1 MANEKRTLY
10 EIDQAILDC
19 LDAETGEILDF
30 EQLEQLQVERDQK
43 IEGVALY
50 IKNLQAEA
58 AAIKVEE
65 DALKERRKAKEAKV
79 AQLKEYLVN
88 ALEGQKFETAS
99 VCLSFRKS
107 TYVDVSDAQ
116 ELLMWLEMNGME
128 SCIKYKAPEV
138 STSEVGKLL
147 KAGKEIPGAVLAER
161 SNLQMK

>member
-1 MANEKRTLY
+1 MPSLY
-10 EIDQAILDC
+10 TINQAILEC

-30 EQLEQLQVERDQK
+30 DRLEELQAEKDQK

-65 DALKERRKAKEAKV
+65 DALKERRKAKEARV
-79 AQLKEYLVN
+79 ASLKEYLVK
-88 ALEGQKFETAS
+88 ALEGQKFETAA